1 MAKNKLMMPQTTFKP
16 KTDDE
21 MIMFLTA
28 QGYGNVR
35 KVEGGFIGLTRL
47 IYTTGLCIDLD
58 AWGYEERYCYG
69 DRFLAER
76 ACNAMK
82 RIDDEPM
89 TGYVAKR
96 TR

>member
-1 MAKNKLMMPQTTFKP
+1 MTQTAFKP

-21 MIMFLTA
+21 MMAFLA
-28 QGYGNVR
+28 MQGYSNVR
-35 KVEGGFIGLTRL
+35 KVEGGFIGLTPL
-47 IYTTGLCIDLD
+47 IYTTGLCIGLD

-82 RIDDEPM
+82 SVDDEPM

-96 TR
+96 TK